1 LQNCNIFEL
10 DLFGLG
16 SIYDYFSGT
25 ADSVSQKADAEQSD
39 GDAGIAGDR

>member
-25 ADSVSQKADAEQSD
+25 SDSVSKKTDAEQSD
-39 GDAGIAGDR
+39 EDGGIAGDR